1 MRVRPFVLPALV
13 ILALTALAGT
23 AAAQQAP
30 PAPTVDSPHELDKLK
45 SSCGAFAVV
54 DCALELLTGQPLHIA
69 VGSLAPQN
77 GFGAG
82 LAFVGHKTTDA
93 WRINWDADGLAST
106 KGWRVG
112 WYGRFVHA
120 AITPPGVH
128 FGTGGQPASNPTE
141 LPEHLVVSIT
151 AQMESL
157 DNVGFFGIGPA
168 SPADGEVFFGMREAI
183 VGAGVVKPFMS
194 FWHPSLY
201 GEVNG
206 RFVKTTAPATLPELV
221 DSHAFLQ
228 TTEGVRVRP
237 TFAGSLVH
245 LKYDVALHDYVAPGD
260 STLTF
265 HQLTVDLTHDIALHS
280 TTMTAPPSDENG
292 PDECTRG
299 TSPAHPSDC
308 AITRNVEGTVELRA
322 FMSTA
327 FVPGGHAV
335 PFYFQ
340 PTLGGSDINGTMAL
354 AGYQDYR
361 FRAPNLMFVRAS
373 IEHSIFDLPVG
384 VMALVD
390 AGRVALTRGDL
401 FSMPWRYSV
410 AAGFTIRAGGIPA
423 VQILYARGGTE
434 GGHAIFVVSTT
445 LLGGSSRPSMY

>member
-1 MRVRPFVLPALV
+1 MAD
-13 ILALTALAGT
+13 TAS
-23 AAAQQAP
+23 AQQTQPAP
-30 PAPTVDSPHELDKLK
+30 PVVDSPHELDKIK
-45 SSCGAFAVV
+45 ASCGTFAVV
-54 DCALELLTGQPLHIA
+54 DCGIELLTGQPLHIA

-82 LAFVGHKTTDA
+82 LAFLGHKTTDD

-112 WYGRFVHA
+112 WYGKFVHA
-120 AITPPGVH
+120 TITPPGVH

-141 LPEHLVVSIT
+141 LPEHLVVSLT

-157 DNVGFFGIGPA
+157 DNVGFFGTGPD
-168 SPADGEVFFGMREAI
+168 SSTDGEVFFGMREAI
-183 VGAGVVKPFMS
+183 VGAAIVKPFTS

-206 RFVKTTAPATLPELV
+206 RFVRTTAPATMPELS
-221 DSHAFLQ
+221 DTRGFLQ

-245 LKYDVALHDYVAPGD
+245 LKYDVALRDYVAPAD
-260 STLTF
+260 STFTF
-265 HQLTVDLTHDIALHS
+265 HTLTVDLTHDISLHS
-280 TTMTAPPSDENG
+280 TTVSAPPSDENG
-292 PDECTRG
+292 PDDCTRG
-299 TSPAHPSDC
+299 TNPAHPSDC

-322 FMSTA
+322 FMSAA
-327 FVPGGHAV
+327 FVPDGHTM

-361 FRAPNLMFVRAS
+361 FRAPNQMFVRAS
-373 IEHSIFDLPVG
+373 IEHSIFDWPVG

-410 AAGFTIRAGGIPA
+410 AGGVTIRAGGIPA
-423 VQILYARGGTE
+423 VQILYARSGTE
-434 GGHAIFVVSTT
+434 GGHAIFVISTT
-445 LLGGSSRPSMY
+445 LLGGSSRPAM

>member
-1 MRVRPFVLPALV
+1 MRTRLLILSALAVVGVAAFALPAS
-13 ILALTALAGT
+13 
-23 AAAQQAP
+23 AQQAQPTP
-30 PAPTVDSPHELDKLK
+30 PVDSPHEIDKIK
-45 SSCGAFAVV
+45 ESCGAFAVV
-54 DCALELLTGQPLHIA
+54 DCAVQLLTGQPLHIA
-69 VGSLAPQN
+69 IGSLAPQN

-82 LAFVGHKTTDA
+82 LAFLGHKTTDT
-93 WRINWDADGLAST
+93 WRITWDADGLAST

-112 WYGRFVHA
+112 WYGLFAHA
-120 AITPPGVH
+120 AITPPGIH

-141 LPEHLVVSIT
+141 LPEHLVVSVT
-151 AQMESL
+151 AQIESL
-157 DNVGFFGIGPA
+157 DDVGFFGLGPT
-168 SPADGEVFFGMREAI
+168 STADGEVFFGMREAI
-183 VGAGVVKPFMS
+183 VGAAIVKPFTS

-206 RFVKTTAPATLPELV
+206 RFVKTTAPATQPELS
-221 DSHAFLQ
+221 DSRGFLQ

-245 LKYDVALHDYVAPGD
+245 LNYDVALHDYFSPGD
-260 STLTF
+260 STFTF
-265 HQLTVDLTHDIALHS
+265 HRLTVDLTHDIALHS
-280 TTMTAPPSDENG
+280 TTVTPSSPENG
-292 PDECTRG
+292 PDDCTRG
-299 TSPAHPSDC
+299 ANPAHPSDC

-327 FVPGGHAV
+327 FVPDGHTM

-373 IEHSIFDLPVG
+373 IEHSIFDWPVG

-401 FSMPWRYSV
+401 FSTPWRYSV
-410 AAGFTIRAGGIPA
+410 AGGFTIRAGGIPA

-445 LLGGSSRPSMY
+445 LLGGSSRPSM